1 MLKILTWNVNSLRS
15 RVINVVNLAKSVK
28 PDVML
33 LQEIKCTKEQFPFFE
48 LDCLNYNIK
57 IAGQKGRNGV
67 AILSKFPLYDVEY
80 RLPLYNIVENDEE
93 ARYLEARIDFD
104 GKAIKIASIYVPNGG
119 PSVIDVNNLVKDV
132 TTTGNFA
139 NKMRFFDRLRKKFVE
154 DVRNGEVAIFGADYN
169 VCPNLYKDVYSPMKD
184 GTITNTKQER
194 DKFAELLKTGVSD
207 IWRDM
212 NPETREFSWWG
223 YRPMTM
229 YEKNQGYRL
238 DALLV
243 TPSAKDL
250 IKKCEILR
258 YVRGEDRPSDH
269 VPMICEVGASDS

>member
-15 RVINVVNLAKSVK
+15 RVVNIINLAKSVE

-48 LDCLNYNIK
+48 LDCLNYNIE
-57 IAGQKGRNGV
+57 IVGQKGRNGV

-80 RLPLYNIVENDEE
+80 ELPLYGSVGSNEE
-93 ARYLEARIDFD
+93 ARYLEARVDSD
-104 GKAIKIASIYVPNGG
+104 GKTIKIASIYVPNGG
-119 PSVIDVNNLVKDV
+119 PSVIDVNNGVKDV
-132 TTTGNFA
+132 TTTDNFA
-139 NKMRFFDRLRKKFVE
+139 NKMKFLDRLKKKFAE
-154 DVRNGEVAIFGADYN
+154 DVRDEEMVIFGADYN
-169 VCPNLYKDVYSPMKD
+169 VCPNLHMDVYSPTKD

-212 NPETREFSWWG
+212 NPEAKEFSWWG

-243 TPSAKDL
+243 TPPAKNL
-250 IKKCEILR
+250 IKKCKILK
-258 YVRGEDRPSDH
+258 YIRGEDRPSDH
-269 VPMICEVGASDS
+269 VPMVCEVDV